1 MAQWFEPMSDQ
12 DLPPGRPLRPL
23 NDVLGK
29 VLRGMKMSDETTAL
43 SLFSSWRLIVGDGIA
58 DHVTPQRLEKRTL
71 TVEVDDPAWATQLKF
86 LESQLLSTLKEH
98 VGDEVDNLHIKV
110 RRIR

>member
-1 MAQWFEPMSDQ
+1 
-12 DLPPGRPLRPL
+12 
-23 NDVLGK
+23 
-29 VLRGMKMSDETTAL
+29 
-43 SLFSSWRLIVGDGIA
+43 VGDGIA

-98 VGDEVDNLHIKV
+98 VGDEVDTLHIKV
-110 RRIR
+110 RRTR